1 VREAASASARDV
13 SDSGDS
19 GAWSGEKALFFRHW
33 RRRPLGIGAVL
44 PSSAAVAAAMA
55 GALNL
60 SRPGIVLELG
70 GGTGSLTHGLLAS
83 GCPPERLISIE
94 REPGLAALLRRRFP
108 AIRVIE
114 GDAAALGDILDAH
127 ETGRL
132 AGVVSSLPIK
142 WFPFAVQRD
151 VVDAGDRGGQ
161 RRHQRY
167 RDVLARHS
175 AVGGRPPRAHRPGG
189 RGHRRRVVVR
199 PDGRV
204 SVSISIFVA
213 AARDRRHSA
222 LCVA

>member
-1 VREAASASARDV
+1 MRVNPSASASSRD
-13 SDSGDS
+13 SSL
-19 GAWSGEKALFFRHW
+19 WEGEKALFFRHW
-33 RRRPLGIGAVL
+33 LRRPLGIGAVL

-60 SRPGIVLELG
+60 TRPGIVLELG

-114 GDAAALGDILDAH
+114 GDAMALGDILDAY

-142 WFPFAVQRD
+142 WFPFAAQRD
-151 VVDAGDRGGQ
+151 VVDACFDRLGEGCPFLQLTNALFSPLPMSRLGLGGTQ
-161 RRHQRY
+161 FARVWTHLPPVQIWRY
-167 RDVLARHS
+167 WRADDRDS
-175 AVGGRPPRAHRPGG
+175 SGGP
-189 RGHRRRVVVR
+189 
-199 PDGRV
+199 
-204 SVSISIFVA
+204 
-213 AARDRRHSA
+213 
-222 LCVA
+222 